1 MPAEGAGRTALVTGA
16 SAGIGKAFAE
26 LLASRGF
33 DLVLT
38 ARRRNRLE
46 ELAARLRQQ
55 HAISVH
61 FIVADLADPSAPAA
75 IVADVE
81 AHGLHVD
88 VLINNAG
95 YGVPGRLT
103 AHPWRTH
110 EAFLRV
116 MVTAVCELSYR
127 FLPGMVERRWGR
139 IVNVASLAG
148 LVPAPAGHTL
158 YAASKS
164 FLVRF
169 SEALGSEYA
178 DDGVHVTA
186 LCPGFTL
193 SEFHDVTG
201 TRDQVKQLPRWM
213 WLDAP
218 TVVEQGYLAVMK
230 GEPVWVNGRVNRT
243 IAWLARVA
251 PQRIL
256 RRVMARSAR
265 RYRKLT
271 N

>member
-16 SAGIGKAFAE
+16 SAGIGRAFAE

-33 DLVLT
+33 GLVLT
-38 ARRRNRLE
+38 ARRRDRLE
-46 ELAARLRQQ
+46 ELASALRQQ
-55 HAISVH
+55 HGVSVH
-61 FIVADLADPSAPAA
+61 LIAADLADPSAPAA
-75 IVADVE
+75 IVADME
-81 AHGLHVD
+81 AHGLHAD

-103 AHPWRTH
+103 SHPWHTH
-110 EAFLRV
+110 DAFLRV
-116 MVTAVCELSYR
+116 MVGAVCELSYR
-127 FLPGMVERRWGR
+127 LLPGMVERRWGR

-148 LVPAPAGHTL
+148 LLPAPAGHTL

-164 FLVRF
+164 FLIRF

-178 DDGVHVTA
+178 SHGVHVTA

-213 WLDAP
+213 WMDAR
-218 TVVEQGYLAVMK
+218 TVVEQGYAAVMN
-230 GEPVWVNGRVNRT
+230 GEPVCVNGRVNRT
-243 IAWLARVA
+243 IAWLGRVA

-256 RRVMARSAR
+256 RRVMARSAGG
-265 RYRKLT
+265 YRKV
-271 N
+271 